1 MNAPALELP
10 PPFESAEGESWLVCH
25 ARPRCEK
32 KFAAL
37 MKAEQMAHY
46 LPLVPSVRQYGKRT
60 KRFSKPLFPGYVFAR
75 VPADR
80 RARIYQME
88 LLARVIPIE
97 DEARFLSQLYDVR
110 RVVDSGFELT
120 VYPLLTRGTR
130 VKVAGGPLYGVVGIV
145 DNSDNPQGIVIAID
159 VLRRGVL
166 VRLPVDLLQPLP

>member
-1 MNAPALELP
+1 VNAPDVQVP
-10 PPFESAEGESWLVCH
+10 PPFEQAEGESWLVCH

-37 MKAEQMAHY
+37 MQAERMAHY
-46 LPLVPSVRQYGKRT
+46 LPLVPSVRRYGTRT
-60 KRFSKPLFPGYVFAR
+60 KEFSKPLFPGYVFAR

-80 RARIYQME
+80 RSRIYQME

-97 DEARFLSQLYDVR
+97 DETRFLSQLHDVR
-110 RVVDSGFELT
+110 RVVESGFEFT

-130 VKVAGGPLYGVVGIV
+130 VKVSGGPLYGVEGVV
-145 DNSDNPQGIVIAID
+145 DNPDNPQGIVVAID

-166 VRLPVDLLQPLP
+166 VRLPGELLQPLP